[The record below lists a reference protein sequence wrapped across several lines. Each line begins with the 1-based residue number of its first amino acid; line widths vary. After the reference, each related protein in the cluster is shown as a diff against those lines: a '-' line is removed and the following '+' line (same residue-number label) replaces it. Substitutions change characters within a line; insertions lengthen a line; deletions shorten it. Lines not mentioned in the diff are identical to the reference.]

1 MFVLKQTLP
10 FDIFVDLD
18 VMFMYRKIAQHSNK
32 ELKIRQIFAWY
43 KVTSACHCA
52 CHRVRAHGCACVRLC
67 PLPVVFH
74 VFLLGITF
82 LVNSTVLPE
91 RCANARIYVL
101 IWVSYIQ

>member
-1 MFVLKQTLP
+1 MLLSFMFVLKQTLP

-52 CHRVRAHGCACVRLC
+52 CHRVHARADVRVCVSAHCLLSFMC
-67 PLPVVFH
+67 FFWESL
-74 VFLLGITF
+74 FL
-82 LVNSTVLPE
+82 STQQSCLNVALMLAYM
-91 RCANARIYVL
+91 C
-101 IWVSYIQ
+101 